1 LLNGITCGDAL
12 TSLLSALQA
21 ERRRRSK
28 PIGQDREG
36 LVARM
41 TDPAAYPNVIVLVI
55 VGLAETPSVA
65 DDRIVA
71 ANGTSPRKQV
81 ERDHPGSLLSLA
93 SGSAI
98 KIIKAGVK
106 ARG

>member
-1 LLNGITCGDAL
+1 
-12 TSLLSALQA
+12 
-21 ERRRRSK
+21 
-28 PIGQDREG
+28 
-36 LVARM
+36 M

-81 ERDHPGSLLSLA
+81 ERDHPGSMLSLA